1 LPSDE
6 GAIPVGGLAPS
17 IGAVLVDILEP
28 LALGVAALLGAVL
41 AIAGV
46 AIEVVG
52 LTGRASTL
60 GVPGLRLLFVGTVA
74 LDLGYQVTSDT
85 LLARLRDEAS
95 RPVESKPLASDRP
108 TLRQWTTCWCGPP
121 GASGPSGPRCG

>member
-1 LPSDE
+1 MR
-6 GAIPVGGLAPS
+6 VGGLAAAME
-17 IGAVLVDILEP
+17 AVLVDLLEP
-28 LALGVAALLGAVL
+28 LALGVDALLGAVL
-41 AIAGV
+41 AIAGI
-46 AIEVVG
+46 AIELVG

-60 GVPGLRLLFVGTVA
+60 GVPSLWLFFVGAVA
-74 LDLGYQVTSDT
+74 LYFGYLVTEDK

>member
-6 GAIPVGGLAPS
+6 RAIRVGGLAAAME
-17 IGAVLVDILEP
+17 AVLVDQLEP

-41 AIAGV
+41 AIAGI

-60 GVPGLRLLFVGTVA
+60 GVPGLWLLFVGAVA
-74 LDLGYQVTSDT
+74 LYFAYLVTQEK

-95 RPVESKPLASDRP
+95 RPVESKPLVSDRP